1 MANDGGSADAAATAR
16 KRKRSAQGCVNEEND
31 VLVEELKRVKARV
44 RESSHLASNYSR
56 AISSIMHHDAVIRNA
71 SQAKQL
77 KNIGNY
83 IANQIHSILRKKQL
97 LIESNPHDGDGGG
110 GGEARD
116 AAAALQRLH
125 KQHQQ
130 AKAQKNPP
138 AAATTANEAQLAAHA
153 PIATR
158 VSSENAQK
166 EYAPAYRKQPWYVIK
181 VMDQENA
188 NAEAGAI
195 SVETLLL
202 KMQQVGYD
210 GSLPKL
216 KACIQ
221 SLCGTHEVVRRSSA
235 GLLFLSEKGNRSV
248 KLCPGSLPAPSS
260 APTQPPQQA
269 SLITSSS
276 APPQSTLSSSAI
288 ALPPVSDN
296 PAHPSV
302 VCIELSD
309 SEETVS
315 DHEASGSEAETIRAS
330 SSPVIT
336 DSFEY
341 EPDEEPPP
349 YLESPPAAVEKP
361 PSNIYT
367 EYEIV
372 AASDEWELV
381 LILDHREILSR
392 RNRSILERKLLE
404 RNVTCEVR
412 SLNVGDVQWVAKRY
426 RNGDVQEFVL
436 NAIVERKEMRDLS
449 GSIIDRRYT
458 EQKARLRASGLTHI
472 IYLAEGSFSQQT
484 TVRSGGLQTALCR
497 TQVQNQFFVQFC
509 QNADE
514 SVAFLAGVHARLLAK
529 FPCDKC
535 RNTEMPSLQQRSG
548 CQLPMQA
555 TQREFE
561 EMFCRPAQTFST
573 FNALFRKKTQFTVS
587 EIYQMMLMQVPGF
600 SAAKTVGVTS
610 THSTFRQ
617 LRDALLDHE
626 HRSKDERVENI
637 RCGETQRRLGVKSRE
652 CLSYLLTSA
661 MYNDNDAAS
670 AVPHE

>member
-1 MANDGGSADAAATAR
+1 MAANADDGGADVGAASAAAR

-31 VLVEELKRVKARV
+31 VLVEELKKIKARV

-56 AISSIMHHDAVIRNA
+56 AILSIMHHDVAIRNA

-83 IANQIHSILRKKQL
+83 IANQIHSVLRKKQL
-97 LIESNPHDGDGGG
+97 LVESNGDGS
-110 GGEARD
+110 EARD
-116 AAAALQRLH
+116 ATAALQRLH

-130 AKAQKNPP
+130 SMARKTPP
-138 AAATTANEAQLAAHA
+138 AATTTANDTQLAAHA
-153 PIATR
+153 PIAAR

-166 EYAPAYRKQPWYVIK
+166 EYAPAYRKLAGMVLSLFAEPWYVIK
-181 VMDQENA
+181 VMGQENA
-188 NAEAGAI
+188 TAEAGAI
-195 SVETLLL
+195 PVETLLL
-202 KMQQVGYD
+202 KMQQVGY
-210 GSLPKL
+210 GGNLSKL

-260 APTQPPQQA
+260 AATQLPPQV
-269 SLITSSS
+269 SSITSGN
-276 APPQSTLSSSAI
+276 ATESTLTTSALAVPTI
-288 ALPPVSDN
+288 SEHPSTPTRPTSHAPHSNPVN
-296 PAHPSV
+296 PSV

-315 DHEASGSEAETIRAS
+315 DHEASESEAETIRAS
-330 SSPVIT
+330 ASPMIA
-336 DSFEY
+336 DNFDY

-349 YLESPPAAVEKP
+349 YLVHPPAAAEEP
-361 PSNIYT
+361 PSSIST
-367 EYEIV
+367 KHDVI

-392 RNRSILERKLLE
+392 RNRSVLERKLLE

-412 SLNVGDVQWVAKRY
+412 SLNVGDVQWIAKRY
-426 RNGDVQEFVL
+426 
-436 NAIVERKEMRDLS
+436 A
-449 GSIIDRRYT
+449 

-472 IYLAEGSFSQQT
+472 IYLAEGSFTQQT

-497 TQVQNQFFVQFC
+497 TQVQNQFFVQLC

-529 FPCDKC
+529 FPRDRC
-535 RNTEMPSLQQRSG
+535 RNPEMLPIQQRSG
-548 CQLPMQA
+548 CQLPTQA

-561 EMFCRPAQTFST
+561 EMFCRPAQSFST

-617 LRDALLDHE
+617 LREALLNHE
-626 HRSKDERVENI
+626 RKSKDERVENI

-661 MYNDNDAAS
+661 TYNDNDEVSVA
-670 AVPHE
+670 PNE